1 MYTFAVWSKLHFDTN
16 FVYTFSGLSCTLFWC
31 YCKIFC
37 TYISAQ
43 NLHVVC
49 LSGFC
54 TTGTFSDDPEV
65 DNVVD
70 DMLEE
75 DVDFPSEKKEP
86 GLMTRKGSWHSHISQ
101 RSRHQELSIGG
112 IFVFV
117 LVFFKVTSL
126 FSLAISI
133 SITYKSFLD
142 LLQCMIHLT

>member
-1 MYTFAVWSKLHFDTN
+1 MSIFDTTN
-16 FVYTFSGLSCTLFWC
+16 HNHMIKITFSGLHFIIYKRLVNYFDVIAK
-31 YCKIFC
+31 YFALH
-37 TYISAQ
+37 ISAQ

-49 LSGFC
+49 LLGFC

-126 FSLAISI
+126 FSLAISL
-133 SITYKSFLD
+133 SITYKSFRD
-142 LLQCMIHLT
+142 LL

>member
-1 MYTFAVWSKLHFDTN
+1 MIEI
-16 FVYTFSGLSCTLFWC
+16 TFSGLDLIIYKRLVNYFDVIAK
-31 YCKIFC
+31 YFALH
-37 TYISAQ
+37 ISAQ

-49 LSGFC
+49 LLGFC

-75 DVDFPSEKKEP
+75 DVDLKKEP

-126 FSLAISI
+126 FSLAISL
-133 SITYKSFLD
+133 SITYKSFRD
-142 LLQCMIHLT
+142 LL